1 MSMWGPDDTSA
12 AEPRRSDAKSEDQ
25 SEAQVYRLKAIEYV
39 QLAKQTHAPNVREHL
54 LRMGR
59 SCLLIARNA
68 EWLESTE
75 VFLREWR
82 ER

>member
-1 MSMWGPDDTSA
+1 MSR
-12 AEPRRSDAKSEDQ
+12 RRSDNESGAEAHSSDAESQAQ
-25 SEAQVYRLKAIEYV
+25 SEAQAYRLKALEYV
-39 QLAKQTHAPNVREHL
+39 QLAKQAHVANVREHL

-68 EWLESTE
+68 EWLESTD

-82 ER
+82 DR